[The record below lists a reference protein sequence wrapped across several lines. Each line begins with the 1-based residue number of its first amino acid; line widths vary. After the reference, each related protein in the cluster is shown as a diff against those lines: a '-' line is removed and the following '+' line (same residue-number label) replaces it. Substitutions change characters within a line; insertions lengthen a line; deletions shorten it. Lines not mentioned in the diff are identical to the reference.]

1 MPDPAEARTLHPPG
15 RGRADP
21 PIRATLA
28 REDHTDI
35 RHTVP
40 PRQSPRYRSGTCVAG
55 EDRASLGIPKAKG
68 PRAPAPPPPP
78 PPRPPD
84 APTPPKP
91 PRPRPHP
98 AAPPPPPAPPPFT
111 TDPSPPR
118 TSP

>member
-1 MPDPAEARTLHPPG
+1 MPDPAEARTLPPPG

-55 EDRASLGIPKAKG
+55 RGPGEPRHPQSEGAAGARGPSLFVAGRGRSEVHVAH
-68 PRAPAPPPPP
+68 AAH
-78 PPRPPD
+78 
-84 APTPPKP
+84 AA
-91 PRPRPHP
+91 HP
-98 AAPPPPPAPPPFT
+98 AATGPAGRLPLLRP
-111 TDPSPPR
+111 
-118 TSP
+118 